1 MRFKKRSYLYNIKL
15 PAEAASDDIE
25 ASASFPENLAKII
38 HVGDYSTEQIFN
50 VAVTALYWKRCH
62 LGMEEP
68 GGLPSMGSHR
78 VRHN

>member
-38 HVGDYSTEQIFN
+38 HVGDYST
-50 VAVTALYWKRCH
+50 
-62 LGMEEP
+62 
-68 GGLPSMGSHR
+68 
-78 VRHN
+78 